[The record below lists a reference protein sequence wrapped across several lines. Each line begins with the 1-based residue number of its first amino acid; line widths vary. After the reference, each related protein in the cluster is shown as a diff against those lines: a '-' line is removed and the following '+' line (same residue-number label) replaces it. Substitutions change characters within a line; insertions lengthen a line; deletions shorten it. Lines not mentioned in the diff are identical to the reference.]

1 MQAQNSIKADILLNN
16 IENINIAFGLNK
28 RNHSKLYLSLIPTDL
43 GTYLCAD
50 KKDKL
55 CALYYYHASHLN
67 ALLRHLAKHHQTN
80 MVYCATQ
87 SELSRNAADQLQSYL
102 QGKAHSFNLPL
113 TLKGT
118 LFQEKVWHFLQ
129 TIPYATT
136 LSYREEALLLAMPS
150 AIRAVANANACNPI
164 EIIVPC
170 HRVVGSNHQLGG
182 YRPGLKIKQKL
193 LALEF
198 RHIQS

>member
-1 MQAQNSIKADILLNN
+1 MQAQNPTKADILLNN

-28 RNHSKLYLSLIPTDL
+28 RNCSKLFLSLILTDL

-67 ALLRHLAKHHQTN
+67 ALLRHLAKYHQTN

-87 SELSRNAADQLQSYL
+87 SELSQNTAAQLQNYL
-102 QGKAHSFNLPL
+102 QGKVRSFNLPM
-113 TLKGT
+113 TPRGT
-118 LFQEKVWHFLQ
+118 LFQEKVWDFLQ

-136 LSYREEALLLAMPS
+136 ISYKEEALLLAMPS

-170 HRVVGSNHQLGG
+170 HRVVGSNNRLGG
-182 YRPGLKIKQKL
+182 YRPGLEIKQKL

-198 RHIQS
+198 HHLQS